1 MVVYNVEKSK
11 VFMLLQAYWDVK
23 FKVSKKSVEL
33 FLNPMV
39 SLESGKDRTVIATY
53 GTFLLSFVF
62 YILRNGKSGHDVNC
76 KTFEVLN
83 SAKPLGI
90 LGSVAYLL
98 SGTLYQGKHDM
109 PWNVATYKWKVQ
121 DWKIETISLS

>member
-33 FLNPMV
+33 FLNPVV
-39 SLESGKDRTVIATY
+39 SLESEKDRTVIATY

-62 YILRNGKSGHDVNC
+62 YILRNG
-76 KTFEVLN
+76 
-83 SAKPLGI
+83 
-90 LGSVAYLL
+90 
-98 SGTLYQGKHDM
+98 
-109 PWNVATYKWKVQ
+109 
-121 DWKIETISLS
+121 